1 MGLLEDLVVKEYVV
15 SPPNM
20 CGVKVGCH
28 SLFELVALALEY
40 NRSHDAEVKVVA
52 HAEHLSIGDIM
63 LFKEMFYTDIW
74 NELANEQRLGRGLNP
89 EKKCC
94 IWVIEKLFSL

>member
-1 MGLLEDLVVKEYVV
+1 MKELVV
-15 SPPNM
+15 SPEHM
-20 CGVKVGCH
+20 CGVKIGCH
-28 SLFELVALALEY
+28 SMFELVALALEY
-40 NRSHDAEVKVVA
+40 NRSHDTDVKVIA
-52 HAEHLSIGDIM
+52 HTEHLSIGDIM

-94 IWVIEKLFSL
+94 IWVIEQMFSL

>member
-1 MGLLEDLVVKEYVV
+1 MGLLEDLIVKELVV
-15 SPPNM
+15 SPEHM

-28 SLFELVALALEY
+28 SMFELVALALEY
-40 NRSHDAEVKVVA
+40 NRSHDTDVKVVA
-52 HAEHLSIGDIM
+52 HAEHVSIGDIM

-74 NELANEQRLGRGLNP
+74 NELANEQRLGRGLNT

-94 IWVIEKLFSL
+94 VWVIEQMFSL